1 MPSAL
6 KFAVYS
12 DKWFFKNSQNYKIWI
27 SKNSEGR
34 FPKNVRKCFGRF
46 QSEEISDEKSFSN
59 HDLDI
64 QSLENKLKFGKSF
77 KF

>member
-1 MPSAL
+1 MPPIQISDFSKTRKTT
-6 KFAVYS
+6 KFE
-12 DKWFFKNSQNYKIWI
+12 FQ
-27 SKNSEGR
+27 KNSEGR